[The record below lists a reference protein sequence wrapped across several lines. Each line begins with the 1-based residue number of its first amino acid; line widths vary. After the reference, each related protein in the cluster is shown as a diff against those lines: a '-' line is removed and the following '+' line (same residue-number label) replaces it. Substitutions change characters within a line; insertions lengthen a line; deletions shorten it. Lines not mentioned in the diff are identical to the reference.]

1 MRTKTD
7 RDKAF
12 IVVNQTLQ
20 AVKKRLSEAF
30 GSPIPK
36 GFFDPV
42 KNDVMHK
49 LYPPKKLLTG
59 KP

>member
-1 MRTKTD
+1 
-7 RDKAF
+7 
-12 IVVNQTLQ
+12 
-20 AVKKRLSEAF
+20 VKKRLSEAF